1 MFVVD
6 PIIGLTHLKVRIASK
21 KNHQL
26 REVVRLLN
34 ALGRHLFVAD
44 VKVIT
49 ALDLFIFAER
59 PQQRFG
65 MAQRLAIETEM
76 FYRAFLP
83 TPSRPTLQSR
93 REALIETVLRSVDI
107 RVWKECDSTC
117 IVRSSRFH

>member
-1 MFVVD
+1 MRISDWSSDVCSSD
-6 PIIGLTHLKVRIASK
+6 LRIASK

-26 REVVRLLN
+26 REVDRLLN

-49 ALDLFIFAER
+49 ALNLFIFAER

-76 FYRAFLP
+76 IDRSFLP
-83 TPSRPTLQSR
+83 NPWGPILQSR
-93 REALIETVLRSVDI
+93 READR
-107 RVWKECDSTC
+107 KST
-117 IVRSSRFH
+117 RLNSSH

>member
-6 PIIGLTHLKVRIASK
+6 PISGLTHLKVRIASK

-26 REVVRLLN
+26 REVDRLLN

-49 ALDLFIFAER
+49 ALNLFIFAER

-65 MAQRLAIETEM
+65 MAHRLAIETEM
-76 FYRAFLP
+76 IDHSFLP
-83 TPSRPTLQSR
+83 NHWGPRPEDR
-93 REALIETVLRSVDI
+93 RAG
-107 RVWKECDSTC
+107 KECVSTF
-117 IVRSSRFH
+117 RSRWSPY

>member
-6 PIIGLTHLKVRIASK
+6 PISGLTHLKVRIASK

-26 REVVRLLN
+26 REVDRLLN

-49 ALDLFIFAER
+49 ALNLFIFAER

-65 MAQRLAIETEM
+65 MAQRLAIETELID
-76 FYRAFLP
+76 RSFLP
-83 TPSRPTLQSR
+83 NPWRSEEQTSELQS
-93 REALIETVLRSVDI
+93 LM
-107 RVWKECDSTC
+107 
-117 IVRSSRFH
+117 RSSY

>member
-26 REVVRLLN
+26 REVDRLLN

-49 ALDLFIFAER
+49 ALNLFIFAER

-65 MAQRLAIETEM
+65 MAQRRAIETEM
-76 FYRAFLP
+76 ID
-83 TPSRPTLQSR
+83 R
-93 REALIETVLRSVDI
+93 RSAER
-107 RVWKECDSTC
+107 RVGKECVSPC
-117 IVRSSRFH
+117 RSRCAPYRYKTTQDKHERHQL

>member
-1 MFVVD
+1 MRISDWSSDVCSSD
-6 PIIGLTHLKVRIASK
+6 LRIASK

-26 REVVRLLN
+26 REVDRLLN

-49 ALDLFIFAER
+49 ALNLFIFAER

-76 FYRAFLP
+76 IDRSFLP
-83 TPSRPTLQSR
+83 NPWGPILQSR
-93 REALIETVLRSVDI
+93 REALIDNAIGRAHV
-107 RVWKECDSTC
+107 
-117 IVRSSRFH
+117 